1 MALGLSLA
9 KECFSVDDVSL
20 TFKPS
25 VHRFIIV
32 RSRRILERK
41 EMICGWNIRDGR
53 CFLISS
59 PQLLDVQGRKA
70 RQWAI
75 CFFFLRHIFQN
86 FCGSKMLRNVCYH
99 KVVICS
105 LRNASSFPI
114 TFCFESRSA
123 IFHFFFYFISRIF
136 FYSGSEQW
144 HWKYEARGSEEA
156 NWGTFY
162 IKTRP
167 LSPHKASEWRRFFK
181 KLILSHKLDGLV
193 YLKRFLQLYHI
204 RLVENPH

>member
-59 PQLLDVQGRKA
+59 PQLLDGQGRKA

-123 IFHFFFYFISRIF
+123 FFHFFF
-136 FYSGSEQW
+136 
-144 HWKYEARGSEEA
+144 
-156 NWGTFY
+156 
-162 IKTRP
+162 
-167 LSPHKASEWRRFFK
+167 
-181 KLILSHKLDGLV
+181 ILSAGFFSTQVASSGTGNMKREVRKKPTGAHFTSKLA
-193 YLKRFLQLYHI
+193 RFLLTRHQSGEDFSRSLYCRI
-204 RLVENPH
+204 NWMV